1 MANTDVARFFEA
13 AYNDR
18 DLQGA
23 LHAALCKLAPEVIVE
38 MAATKGYKF
47 TSEDLQEAASKPADH
62 ELTDQEMAAV
72 AGGGIVPAAS
82 RRFRISRIEFLGR
95 HAYGLR
101 NETALTR
108 RLGRRAL
115 PPSPPS
121 HHERQPSA

>member
-72 AGGGIVPAAS
+72 AGGGIVPRQVGVSAYLAS
-82 RRFRISRIEFLGR
+82 NFWGVMLTD
-95 HAYGLR
+95 YGMKLR
-101 NETALTR
+101 
-108 RLGRRAL
+108 
-115 PPSPPS
+115 
-121 HHERQPSA
+121 